1 MLIERFYHPWLA
13 QASYLVA
20 CQSSGEALVVDPHC
34 QIETYQ
40 QAASRAGVQIV
51 AVAETHIH
59 ADFVSGARA
68 LARSAGAHLYLSAEG
83 PAAWQY
89 RYAAQ
94 DGAILLHHGNQL
106 AFGRVVVDVLHTPGH
121 TPEHLA
127 FLVTDKAVADAPMGM
142 LSGDFIFVGDVG
154 RPDLLERAA
163 GHVGT
168 AHAAAIQL
176 FESLQAT
183 ASLPDF
189 LQIWPGHGAGS
200 ACGKALGAVAQTTLG
215 YERRFGWA
223 FQHVSQQAFAEAV
236 LADQPAPPPYFARMK
251 QINCYGPVARSQQE
265 LPQLTLDQL
274 AAALDTGALLID
286 LRSSDAYAAGHVHGA
301 LNLPYGPMLLN
312 WGGWL
317 IDGQRTVV
325 LVADRQQAA
334 DACAELGLIGVDQII
349 GAVAPDSVAAWIAG
363 GRRAATFERR
373 PAADLQSLIAAGV
386 PVIDVRRP
394 AEYAAGHIPGSQN
407 LPLGDLPQLLH
418 KLSASRGPVIVH
430 CQGGGRSP
438 VAAGIMAAHGWGPIA
453 EMRDGF
459 MAWDGPVVVQGTA

>member
-34 QIETYQ
+34 QIESYQ

-106 AFGRVVVDVLHTPGH
+106 TIGRVVIDVLHTPGH

-163 GHVGT
+163 GHAGT
-168 AHAAAIQL
+168 MHVY
-176 FESLQAT
+176 
-183 ASLPDF
+183 LP
-189 LQIWPGHGAGS
+189 IMA
-200 ACGKALGAVAQTTLG
+200 
-215 YERRFGWA
+215 
-223 FQHVSQQAFAEAV
+223 
-236 LADQPAPPPYFARMK
+236 
-251 QINCYGPVARSQQE
+251 
-265 LPQLTLDQL
+265 
-274 AAALDTGALLID
+274 
-286 LRSSDAYAAGHVHGA
+286 
-301 LNLPYGPMLLN
+301 
-312 WGGWL
+312 
-317 IDGQRTVV
+317 
-325 LVADRQQAA
+325 
-334 DACAELGLIGVDQII
+334 
-349 GAVAPDSVAAWIAG
+349 
-363 GRRAATFERR
+363 
-373 PAADLQSLIAAGV
+373 
-386 PVIDVRRP
+386 
-394 AEYAAGHIPGSQN
+394 IPGSRSSLAAQRHGPGNCGMRPSISLPARIPWLCAPGILRPTHN
-407 LPLGDLPQLLH
+407 LSSIP
-418 KLSASRGPVIVH
+418 
-430 CQGGGRSP
+430 RS
-438 VAAGIMAAHGWGPIA
+438 
-453 EMRDGF
+453 
-459 MAWDGPVVVQGTA
+459 GTLRAT